1 MAQDSLPQTSASPLP
16 TGRRHQAPVSPA
28 QGAPA
33 RTQAFVEKS
42 RAELEALAQEG
53 LVMAG
58 NSFSSVLFLKCER
71 SSVDASAADDA
82 TSFPDSADVGAVAP
96 LPLSGE
102 DGRALRASLV
112 ALGYAP
118 EDWVALST
126 LTDDGSPLYPM
137 QLRRAICALDP
148 QTVVAC
154 DAPSA
159 QLLRETYAEEL
170 PDLQDLSQAMLDEG
184 VVAQVLG
191 MRLMNLGDFAAAL
204 PDPHQKQVMW
214 ARLKKL
220 RPLGE
225 PY

>member
-1 MAQDSLPQTSASPLP
+1 MEQDLQTQPPRRTPGSA
-16 TGRRHQAPVSPA
+16 
-28 QGAPA
+28 A
-33 RTQAFVEKS
+33 RAQAFVEKS
-42 RAELEALAQEG
+42 RAELEALAREG

-58 NSFSSVLFLKCER
+58 NAFSSVLFLKCER
-71 SSVDASAADDA
+71 PAAA
-82 TSFPDSADVGAVAP
+82 PTPAGAPAP
-96 LPLSGE
+96 AALPLSGE
-102 DGRALRASLV
+102 DGRALRASLT

-126 LTDDGSPLYPM
+126 LSDAGAPLEPM
-137 QLRRAICALDP
+137 QLRRAVCALDP

-159 QLLRETYAEEL
+159 QLLREAYAQEL
-170 PDLQDLSQAMLDEG
+170 PDLQDLCQAMLDEG
-184 VVAQVLG
+184 EVAQVLG

-204 PDPHQKQVMW
+204 SDSRQKQVMW